1 MDRRDKEI
9 QYLHRKLQEYE
20 ERVEDLQEQ
29 LLREVERRHQ
39 EKALADTACEALEG
53 KLRKAEDEMHDLLA
67 TTLQTRRHATHS
79 QSDLRKEVDRLR
91 RSLAHAEGL
100 LEAPRPAQQKSG
112 LSAEDTNEIRRIL
125 CTHMN
130 CGETEL
136 EQRGIPRALESR
148 AVVTQESL
156 RCLTTFVAE
165 LGQLVWEDAG
175 EADAGAGDSSGAA
188 AEAELA
194 HGVVT
199 HRASADL
206 HLQLKRLMIRCEDLL
221 ALKPDRRQ
229 APARAE
235 LVKAVV
241 TAYRTADSCQKQVT
255 AMVRRC
261 HNANAYGRFPK
272 EHQANLQAVEQLTAS
287 VLERLQYAADRCL
300 RPDECLGPGRLG
312 PPAANRARS
321 PTPPTDGI
329 SARVRGR
336 APIPWP
342 QRH

>member
-1 MDRRDKEI
+1 
-9 QYLHRKLQEYE
+9 
-20 ERVEDLQEQ
+20 
-29 LLREVERRHQ
+29 
-39 EKALADTACEALEG
+39 
-53 KLRKAEDEMHDLLA
+53 
-67 TTLQTRRHATHS
+67 
-79 QSDLRKEVDRLR
+79 
-91 RSLAHAEGL
+91 
-100 LEAPRPAQQKSG
+100 
-112 LSAEDTNEIRRIL
+112 
-125 CTHMN
+125 
-130 CGETEL
+130 
-136 EQRGIPRALESR
+136 
-148 AVVTQESL
+148 
-156 RCLTTFVAE
+156 
-165 LGQLVWEDAG
+165 
-175 EADAGAGDSSGAA
+175 
-188 AEAELA
+188 
-194 HGVVT
+194 
-199 HRASADL
+199 
-206 HLQLKRLMIRCEDLL
+206 MIRCEDLL

-312 PPAANRARS
+312 PAAANRARS